1 MIALVLIFAAFAA
14 KFVVST
20 HTKMSEKTLHPQSFT
35 AGTFAAG
42 PSSEFVVAFSAG
54 KFVVSIHTK
63 MSKKMLHPQGVR
75 LPPPLRALLL
85 ILLFHFCWI
94 QEQI

>member
-42 PSSEFVVAFSAG
+42 ASSDFVVAFSAG
-54 KFVVSIHTK
+54 LRSKSRFDAIIEFIIVTHTI
-63 MSKKMLHPQGVR
+63 P
-75 LPPPLRALLL
+75 
-85 ILLFHFCWI
+85 I
-94 QEQI
+94 